1 MISHLGD
8 TSCVA
13 INQSYKL
20 VKHVKKKKIIKIQAS
35 ENIQPQEIKQ
45 NIYVLLFAI

>member
-20 VKHVKKKKIIKIQAS
+20 VKHVKKKIKKIQAS
-35 ENIQPQEIKQ
+35 ENIQPQ
-45 NIYVLLFAI
+45 

>member
-13 INQSYKL
+13 ISQSYKL
-20 VKHVKKKKIIKIQAS
+20 VKHVKKKKIKIQAS
-35 ENIQPQEIKQ
+35 ENIQPQQIKQ